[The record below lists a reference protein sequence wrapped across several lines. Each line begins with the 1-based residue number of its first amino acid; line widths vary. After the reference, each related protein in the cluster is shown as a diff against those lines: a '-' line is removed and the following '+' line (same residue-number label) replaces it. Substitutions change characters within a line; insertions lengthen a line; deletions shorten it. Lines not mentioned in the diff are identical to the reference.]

1 MYTVLKWHSALWRQ
15 PRGWCGPW
23 WKWVWHPCLKETHLQ
38 WCSNNF
44 TAENKKRHFLFC
56 FKDPLCHDDVHSQW
70 TSRLSTDGKNIST
83 MLFLSSFFYPYLRTC
98 LLFLKRGEGRERDV
112 KEKQLDLA
120 RDQMRNPGMC
130 LTGNGTHNLLVYGWL
145 STNWAM
151 PARAVPCISLSVVV
165 PHWVNSYIISYHRG
179 SLHRHCVYVS
189 IFTRNFCL

>member
-83 MLFLSSFFYPYLRTC
+83 MLFLSSFFLSLPEDMLIDSKER
-98 LLFLKRGEGRERDV
+98 GREGERCERETAWPGQGPNAQPRHVPDR
-112 KEKQLDLA
+112 EWNPQPFGLWMTLNQLSHA
-120 RDQMRNPGMC
+120 SQGSPMHKFISCSPI
-130 LTGNGTHNLLVYGWL
+130 L
-145 STNWAM
+145 SK
-151 PARAVPCISLSVVV
+151 
-165 PHWVNSYIISYHRG
+165 
-179 SLHRHCVYVS
+179 
-189 IFTRNFCL
+189 